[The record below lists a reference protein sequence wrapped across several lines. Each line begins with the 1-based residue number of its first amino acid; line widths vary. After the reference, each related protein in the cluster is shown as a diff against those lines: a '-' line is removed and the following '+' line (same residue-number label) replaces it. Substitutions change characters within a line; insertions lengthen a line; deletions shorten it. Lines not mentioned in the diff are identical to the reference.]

1 MKKLLFLPIIL
12 LLALAFLFIQMR
24 TKGYNVGDTATD
36 FKLKNIDG
44 KKMSLK
50 DIKKAKG
57 YIVIFT
63 CNHCPFS
70 VANEDRI
77 IALNAKYAPQG
88 LPVVAINP
96 NDATQYP
103 DDSFENMKV
112 RAKDKNFTFPYL
124 YDDTQEIAK
133 AYGATKT
140 PHIFVLDNKRVVK
153 YIGAIDDSPRK
164 SEGVS
169 KKYLE
174 EALDAML
181 AGKNIENASTKAVGC
196 GIKWKK

>member
-1 MKKLLFLPIIL
+1 MKKLLFFPIIAL
-12 LLALAFLFIQMR
+12 LSLAFLFMQMR
-24 TKGYNVGDTATD
+24 TQGYQVGDTASD

-50 DIKKAKG
+50 DIKKVNG

-77 IALNAKYAPQG
+77 IALNEKYAPKG

-124 YDDTQEIAK
+124 HDESQEIAK
-133 AYGATKT
+133 MYGATKT
-140 PHIFVLDNKRVVK
+140 PHIFVLDKNRVVK
-153 YIGAIDDSPRK
+153 YIGSIDDSPRE
-164 SEGVS
+164 SEKVS

-181 AGKNIENASTKAVGC
+181 ANKTIVTTSTKAVGC